1 MLYISP
7 VIVAEIRLDIERV
20 AEPGRRTESN
30 DRHTLSAL
38 PIFERGVLPV
48 SEGTMLHW
56 RSPTE
61 EGRRTRHYIS
71 QADLIIAA
79 TALECGPAIVSSVT
93 SVYKKVRVL
102 AAIARPATARL

>member
-20 AEPGRRTESN
+20 AEGTAHRKQR
-30 DRHTLSAL
+30 SAHVERAADL
-38 PIFERGVLPV
+38 ERGVLPV
-48 SEGTMLHW
+48 SEGTMLHR

-79 TALECGPAIVSSVT
+79 TALEYGPAIVSIVT
-93 SVYKKVRVL
+93 SVYEKVRVL
-102 AAIARPATARL
+102 AAIARAATARL